1 MNCPVVIVDS
11 GASQPKVN
19 PPEKEKIVT
28 KFEFQLLSI
37 VLGGIILAMV
47 LVTLGYNLAFYL
59 SCRA

>member
-11 GASQPKVN
+11 GASVPKVN
-19 PPEKEKIVT
+19 PPEKEKKVT
-28 KFEFQLLSI
+28 KFELQLLT
-37 VLGGIILAMV
+37 VVMGGIILAMV